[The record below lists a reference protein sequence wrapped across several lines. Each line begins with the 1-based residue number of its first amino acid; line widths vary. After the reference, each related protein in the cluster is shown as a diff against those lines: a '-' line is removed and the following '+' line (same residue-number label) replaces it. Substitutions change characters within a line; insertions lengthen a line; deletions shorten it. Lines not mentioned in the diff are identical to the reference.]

1 MAFDFTI
8 AFGKAED
15 FLRRHIKPKAVQ
27 EAERRR
33 KLRKRRAAG
42 RRLARASYLGSGAG
56 AGVIGYEVL
65 IGSMGMAGLVTAGA
79 AAAIAMG
86 TTLLWPAGS
95 KASRTVSREELDA
108 LVHDAENWLL
118 EQRAKLPGRA
128 IPAFDM
134 IFFRLNDLHPRLA
147 ALEPNSTLAWDL
159 RRLLTNHLP
168 RLVQSYSELPATVR
182 DADPELLDR
191 LIDGL
196 GTLDE
201 ELIRICREASRED
214 LTTFEAQERFLEA
227 RYKDGVRFKDREL

>member
-1 MAFDFTI
+1 MGFDLTI

-27 EAERRR
+27 EAEKRR
-33 KLRKRRAAG
+33 KLRKRRQAG
-42 RRLARASYLGSGAG
+42 KRLARATYLGSGAG
-56 AGVIGYEVL
+56 AGMIGYEVL
-65 IGSMGMAGLVTAGA
+65 IGSMGIAGLVTAGA
-79 AAAIAMG
+79 AAAAAMG
-86 TTLLWPAGS
+86 AAVFWPSGS
-95 KASRTVSREELDA
+95 KASRSISREELDA
-108 LVHDAENWLL
+108 LLHDAENWLL

-134 IFFRLNDLHPRLA
+134 IFLRLNDLHPRLA
-147 ALEPNSTLAWDL
+147 TMEPNSTLAWDL

-168 RLVQSYSELPATVR
+168 RLVQSYSELPGTVR
-182 DADPELLDR
+182 DAEPELLDR

-201 ELIRICREASRED
+201 ELIRICREASREH

-227 RYKDGVRFKDREL
+227 RYKDGPKIRE

>member
-1 MAFDFTI
+1 MGFDFTI

-33 KLRKRRAAG
+33 RQRKRREVG
-42 RRLARASYLGSGAG
+42 KRLTRASYLGGGAG
-56 AGVIGYEVL
+56 AGLVGYEVL
-65 IGSMGMAGLVTAGA
+65 IGSMGMPGLATAGA
-79 AAAIAMG
+79 AAAVGIGA
-86 TTLLWPAGS
+86 TLFWPARSNAGR
-95 KASRTVSREELDA
+95 KISREELDA
-108 LVHDAENWLL
+108 LIGDAEHWLL
-118 EQRAKLPGRA
+118 EQREILPGRA
-128 IPAFDM
+128 LPAFDM

-147 ALEPNSTLAWDL
+147 TLEPNSTLAWDL

-182 DADPELLDR
+182 DPDAELLQR

-201 ELIRICREASRED
+201 ELIRICHEASREH

-227 RYKDGVRFKDREL
+227 RYKDGTRLRDE